1 MNKKIFGRKL
11 SRSRPAREALF
22 ATLARSIILNGKM
35 DTTRAKA
42 KAVQPDLEKYV
53 TVAKKG
59 ELAGKRRIMASLDN
73 QRDALD
79 ALYTKVVPSFT
90 TKTSGYTRIVSLP
103 RRKGDNAQMVRIE
116 WTEKMI
122 EVKKVEKAAKK
133 HISKEKKVKGPK
145 TTASKA
151 KPVKKEVKKSVK
163 KGAKKTSA

>member
-42 KAVQPDLEKYV
+42 KAVQPDLEKFV

-79 ALYTKVVPSFT
+79 ALYAKVVPSFT

-122 EVKKVEKAAKK
+122 EVKKTVKAPAKHVSKIKKAAKV
-133 HISKEKKVKGPK
+133 EKKVP
-145 TTASKA
+145 
-151 KPVKKEVKKSVK
+151 
-163 KGAKKTSA
+163 AKKTVKKVTKK